1 MLLLWFLVLVTIGV
15 CAGIIGSIIGLGG
28 GIVIIPALTLLLGVP
43 ISYAA
48 GASLIS
54 TIATSSGAASAY
66 VKDRI
71 SNMKIGM
78 SLEIGTTMGAIV
90 GSVIAAFIYKSGLD
104 ALVFI
109 IFGIVL
115 IVSIYPTI
123 KRSGRDVPKRIRPDL
138 TTRIFQMK
146 GSYYD
151 LAMKKK
157 ISYTGIR
164 WWLGEIVMFFAGI
177 ISGLLGIGSGVL
189 KVLAMDSGMNLPAKV
204 STSTSNFMI
213 GVTAVTGT
221 VIYWELGYIQPFLA
235 GSTAVGVVV
244 GAFIGSK
251 IFNKLENK
259 KIEMILLVAIVVLAI
274 EMILRG
280 VSLWNLKI

>member
-1 MLLLWFLVLVTIGV
+1 MVLILFAILVIIGI
-15 CAGIIGSIIGLGG
+15 CAGIVGSIIGLGG

-66 VKDRI
+66 VRDRI

-78 SLEIGTTMGAIV
+78 SLEIGTTMGAII
-90 GSVIAAFIYKSGLD
+90 GAVIAAFIYKNNLD
-104 ALVFI
+104 SLIFI

-115 IVSIYPTI
+115 LTSIYPTL
-123 KRSGRDVPKRIRPDL
+123 KRSKRDLPTKKKADA
-138 TTRIFQMK
+138 TTKIFQMK
-146 GSYYD
+146 GRYFD
-151 LAMKKK
+151 NATKKTVE
-157 ISYTGIR
+157 YVGIR
-164 WWLGEIVMFFAGI
+164 WWLGEIVMFFAGV

-235 GSTAVGVVV
+235 GSSAVGVVI

-251 IFNKLENK
+251 IFNKLENRR
-259 KIEMILLVAIVVLAI
+259 IELILLIAIFVLAI
-274 EMILRG
+274 EMIIRG
-280 VSLWNLKI
+280 VSLWSLRI